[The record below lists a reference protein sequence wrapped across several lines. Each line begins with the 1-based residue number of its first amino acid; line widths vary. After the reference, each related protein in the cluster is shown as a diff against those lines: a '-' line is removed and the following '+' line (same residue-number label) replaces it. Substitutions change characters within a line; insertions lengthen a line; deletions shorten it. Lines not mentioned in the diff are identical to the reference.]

1 MIFKRRAALG
11 ITGRLKSWVAPAKGW
26 RRGFTYIGRRV
37 QRLPDTPHRIALGF
51 ACGVMSSFTPLFGF
65 HFVVAALLALI
76 VRGNV
81 LASALGTF
89 LGNPLTFPFIAG
101 AALACGAWVT
111 GESEHL
117 RAFTP
122 SMVFDDFEL
131 FLKAVFVPYL
141 VGGIGPGLLTSGVIY
156 ALVRPVI
163 AAYQMRRRSKLAAA
177 AKAKVDAHL
186 KARRGAHDRGELG
199 RTTG

>member
-1 MIFKRRAALG
+1 MIFKRRASLG
-11 ITGRLKSWVAPAKGW
+11 LLGRIRTWVAPAKGW

-51 ACGVMSSFTPLFGF
+51 ACGTMASFTPLFGF
-65 HFVVAALLALI
+65 HFIIAGLLALI
-76 VRGNV
+76 VRGNL

-89 LGNPLTFPFIAG
+89 LGNPLTFPLIAG
-101 AALACGAWVT
+101 SALTCGAWLT

-122 SMVFDDFEL
+122 AMVFEDFDL

-141 VGGIGPGLLTSGVIY
+141 VGGIAPGLLASGVTY
-156 ALVRPVI
+156 VLVRPVV
-163 AAYQMRRRSKLAAA
+163 AAYQQRRRLRLAAA
-177 AKAKVDAHL
+177 AKARVTAHL
-186 KARRGAHDRGELG
+186 AARRALKGGAEQGE
-199 RTTG
+199 RA